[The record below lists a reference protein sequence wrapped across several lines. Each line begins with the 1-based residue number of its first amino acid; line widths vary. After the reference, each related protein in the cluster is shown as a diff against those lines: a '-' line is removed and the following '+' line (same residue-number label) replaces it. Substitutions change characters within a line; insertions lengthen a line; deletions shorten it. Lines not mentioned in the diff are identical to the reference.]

1 MEQRPTE
8 KTSCVYRPASED
20 FSTDVT
26 STGVDVTAGR
36 RTVTDETSVTENS
49 HYGPVESAPTD

>member
-1 MEQRPTE
+1 M
-8 KTSCVYRPASED
+8 YRPASED

-36 RTVTDETSVTENS
+36 RTVTDETSATENS